1 MSLICAIGYGAYIL
15 YNSYLFNENGKIP
28 DGHTDSIN
36 ALKDVEDAE
45 ERKRQIMQERRKEV
59 QKQSKKQQVRPEN
72 VKLTKKQKQKAR
84 KRKGDG

>member
-1 MSLICAIGYGAYIL
+1 MNLLSLICAIGYGAYIL

-45 ERKRQIMQERRKEV
+45 ERKRQIYFSLE
-59 QKQSKKQQVRPEN
+59 SN
-72 VKLTKKQKQKAR
+72 LITKKEANKLY
-84 KRKGDG
+84 